1 MKVTAKINKEFPA
14 LAWISNIS
22 GERIEIIHGDHVEM
36 TENFGLKE
44 HGAVNSTKVCLQM
57 LNGFVVRG
65 GNKIKRSNL
74 FYT

>member
-36 TENFGLKE
+36 TENFWVEGGWGVEGGQGLCA
-44 HGAVNSTKVCLQM
+44 GAEWFC
-57 LNGFVVRG
+57 GPG
-65 GNKIKRSNL
+65 GG
-74 FYT
+74 

>member
-36 TENFGLKE
+36 TENFWVE
-44 HGAVNSTKVCLQM
+44 GAWSGEWFCGT
-57 LNGFVVRG
+57 G
-65 GNKIKRSNL
+65 G
-74 FYT
+74 